1 MNAMNAINAMTKK
14 QNNATTCN
22 QPNDATKVTPAH
34 YEELEELQLESVA
47 AGVAAGEKKRIK
59 LIDGDMKIGMNKK
72 PTKPT
77 KEELCMYDFLWIRNL
92 LGEELEGTFWRL

>member
-1 MNAMNAINAMTKK
+1 MTKK

-59 LIDGDMKIGMNKK
+59 LIDGDMKIGI
-72 PTKPT
+72 KPT
-77 KEELCMYDFLWIRNL
+77 KEELDLEDWDLKPECWVVWVLFNL
-92 LGEELEGTFWRL
+92 

>member
-22 QPNDATKVTPAH
+22 QPNGGGKVTPAH

-47 AGVAAGEKKRIK
+47 GSKGVARPCANWYHKGYRNIGRGKKK
-59 LIDGDMKIGMNKK
+59 
-72 PTKPT
+72 
-77 KEELCMYDFLWIRNL
+77 NL
-92 LGEELEGTFWRL
+92 

>member
-47 AGVAAGEKKRIK
+47 GGWLWRYW
-59 LIDGDMKIGMNKK
+59 MN
-72 PTKPT
+72 
-77 KEELCMYDFLWIRNL
+77 DFR
-92 LGEELEGTFWRL
+92 RLV

>member
-22 QPNDATKVTPAH
+22 QPNGGENGGGKVTPAH

-47 AGVAAGEKKRIK
+47 GGKGGK
-59 LIDGDMKIGMNKK
+59 NKK
-72 PTKPT
+72 KEKNKGGGGRKNNDDNYIYPTST
-77 KEELCMYDFLWIRNL
+77 YIFY
-92 LGEELEGTFWRL
+92 

>member
-22 QPNDATKVTPAH
+22 QPNGGGKVTPAH

-47 AGVAAGEKKRIK
+47 GGTSKIEEKRKQKKREE
-59 LIDGDMKIGMNKK
+59 
-72 PTKPT
+72 
-77 KEELCMYDFLWIRNL
+77 KE
-92 LGEELEGTFWRL
+92 

>member
-22 QPNDATKVTPAH
+22 QPNGGGKVTPAH

-47 AGVAAGEKKRIK
+47 GGHHRKRRRKNMKKRRK
-59 LIDGDMKIGMNKK
+59 
-72 PTKPT
+72 
-77 KEELCMYDFLWIRNL
+77 
-92 LGEELEGTFWRL
+92 WRRW